1 MKLLA
6 QINGPEDL
14 HELSD
19 AELVE
24 LAQEVR
30 QHIIDTVGEIG
41 GHFGANLGTCELA
54 VALHSVLDSP
64 RDKILWDV
72 GHQAYP
78 HKVLTGRRDQL
89 ATIRQYGGL
98 APFCSISESP
108 HDIMGAG
115 HASTSIGYA
124 VGIKEGMRQLDPDNN
139 ARVVAVIGDGA
150 MTGGVAFEAIG
161 QAGGLGTPIVVV
173 LNDNGMSIAP
183 NVGSLSRYFNRVRLN
198 PKLWRARSDLE
209 GGLTRLPIG
218 IGAAFE
224 RLGPHLKES
233 IKAFW
238 APGLWWEELDWA
250 YMGVIDGHD
259 VPALREALREALA
272 AERPVVVHIATVKGK
287 GFAPAE
293 EGGLEGME
301 KWHAAKPNSIVNG
314 SPARPKAAANGSTG
328 RKRIVPPQYT
338 QVFGEALVREC
349 ERDARVVGITA
360 AMNSG
365 TGLSILQKALPDR
378 YFDVGI
384 AEQQAVLFAA
394 GLALEGVKPVAAIY
408 STFLQRAYDQIVHDV
423 CLQRLNVVFAMDRA
437 GLVGDDGP
445 THHGAFDIAYLR
457 CLPNIVLMAPRD
469 EAMLVHMLRT
479 ALEYD
484 DGPIALRYPRG
495 EGTGVEMP
503 RRRPGDPDRLRGDP
517 ARALRAGGLRSPRG
531 SDRIRHGRRQGA
543 GGGGPARRAPDRR
556 DGRRRALC
564 EADRRRPDGPARGRA
579 RPARDRRGGR
589 PGRGLRLGRVG
600 GPQRGRS
607 GPQDPAGGAAG
618 PLRGPRQ
625 ARPAARGG
633 RLHRGPHRRAG
644 PRGDL
649 RPSARAR
656 ERRLCGH
663 RRLRAP
669 AWATLN
675 PKGHGARAT
684 GTGRGTAPT
693 TRSGRLAERN
703 GPPGSAGRFGEEG
716 SKEVQMKRCNSGID
730 INMLAAGAGQCDI
743 GHRDQPR
750 RPPERR
756 TCILWL
762 PPSPPCWREPL
773 SRRARIRRRSLANT
787 PGNPGV
793 FVPRAICA
801 RVERDAQATA

>member
-1 MKLLA
+1 MSLLKK
-6 QINGPEDL
+6 IDGPEDL
-14 HELSD
+14 RGLSEQELT
-19 AELVE
+19 A

-30 QHIIDTVGEIG
+30 EHIIDTVGEIG

-54 VALHSVLDSP
+54 VALHSVLESP

-78 HKVLTGRRDQL
+78 HKVLTGRRAQL
-89 ATIRQYGGL
+89 STIRQYGGL
-98 APFCSISESP
+98 APFCSIAESP

-124 VGIKEGMRQLDPDNN
+124 VGIKEGMRHLASAEDGK
-139 ARVVAVIGDGA
+139 VVAVIGDGA

-183 NVGSLSRYFNRVRLN
+183 NVGALSRYFNRVRLN
-198 PKLWRARSDLE
+198 PKLWHARSGVE
-209 GGLTRLPIG
+209 GGLKSLPGG

-259 VPALREALREALA
+259 VRALREALREALA
-272 AERPVVVHIATVKGK
+272 AQRPVVVHIATVKGK

-301 KWHAAKPNSIVNG
+301 KWHAAKPKSILNG
-314 SPARPKAAANGSTG
+314 SPTRPSPVANGSG
-328 RKRIVPPQYT
+328 KDAASAPPPQYT

-349 ERDARVVGITA
+349 ERDERVVGITA

-365 TGLSILQKALPDR
+365 TGLSILQKAMPDR

-384 AEQQAVLFAA
+384 AEQQAILFAA

-423 CLQRLNVVFAMDRA
+423 CLQKLNVVFAMDRA

-457 CLPNIVLMAPRD
+457 CLPNMVLMAPRD
-469 EAMLVHMLRT
+469 EAMLVNMLRT

-495 EGTGVEMP
+495 EGTGAEMP
-503 RRRPGDPDRLRGDP
+503 NEPQAIAIGTGEILCE
-517 ARALRAGGLRSPRG
+517 AYAAS
-531 SDRIRHGRRQGA
+531 GA
-543 GGGGPARRAPDRR
+543 GGGRVALIGYGSGVGKALAAAEELRRREIAVTVVDARFAKPIDAGLMAQLAAEHDLLVTVEEGVLAGGFGSAVWETLNDAGVTPRILRVGLPDRYVTH
-556 DGRRRALC
+556 GKPALLH
-564 EADRRRPDGPARGRA
+564 EEVGFTGERIAERVAAAMSDRGHARTIQG
-579 RPARDRRGGR
+579 
-589 PGRGLRLGRVG
+589 
-600 GPQRGRS
+600 
-607 GPQDPAGGAAG
+607 
-618 PLRGPRQ
+618 RGPR
-625 ARPAARGG
+625 
-633 RLHRGPHRRAG
+633 
-644 PRGDL
+644 D
-649 RPSARAR
+649 S
-656 ERRLCGH
+656 
-663 RRLRAP
+663 
-669 AWATLN
+669 
-675 PKGHGARAT
+675 
-684 GTGRGTAPT
+684 
-693 TRSGRLAERN
+693 
-703 GPPGSAGRFGEEG
+703 GSAI
-716 SKEVQMKRCNSGID
+716 V
-730 INMLAAGAGQCDI
+730 GA
-743 GHRDQPR
+743 
-750 RPPERR
+750 
-756 TCILWL
+756 
-762 PPSPPCWREPL
+762 
-773 SRRARIRRRSLANT
+773 
-787 PGNPGV
+787 
-793 FVPRAICA
+793 
-801 RVERDAQATA
+801 